1 MGPWIETL
9 FERARARRL
18 DRIAATYAVGGWLLV
33 QAASIALPAFDAP
46 PWALRWL
53 IVASVV
59 GFPLAL
65 IAGWTLN
72 RDRGDAATAAPLK
85 GREAVFL
92 GLIALVAV
100 LSLGE
105 LALHWSG
112 AASVA
117 EPLQAESGA
126 PPRSVAVLP
135 FDNLGGDPKDK
146 YFSEGVS
153 DELIGLLARNPALRV
168 VARTSSFFF
177 EGKEQ
182 DIRVIAQKLNVR
194 SVLEGSVRQDGDRVR
209 IEASLVNAADG
220 YQLWSQSY
228 DRSLSDILAV
238 QSDIAQSIADA
249 LAPRLAG
256 DNAQPHV
263 PKPAQIDPDIYRDY
277 LQAQVYFDQRL
288 TEHQTPASRDAVE
301 RAVALFRKVAAAAP
315 DFADGQAALALA
327 LPYIEHGNEY
337 DAQIRQAIARALAI
351 DPENPAA
358 LTAAMEFAQDNRDWG
373 AVIRSATILR
383 QTGQHTAIGAQGLA
397 DAYDGFNF
405 PEAALA
411 ENREWTRLDPFSYPA
426 WQGVARDN
434 FELARFADAVSASD
448 EALALHPGDPVMLE
462 YKCVSLAY
470 LKRIAEARAAL
481 ASLSAPGIPAQLAT
495 HCSFFNLLNSEG
507 AGPAIAFAEAVL
519 RQDPRK
525 IGEPGDLGFM
535 LSHAGAND
543 LAMDSYEKALQDGS
557 FAFGFYPGRS
567 TPPAFLQT
575 PRWIALTQTPTFR
588 AWSDA
593 RERARRAW
601 SFPAP

>member
-1 MGPWIETL
+1 MNDAMGPWIETL

-72 RDRGDAATAAPLK
+72 RDSAVPGAPLK

-92 GLIALVAV
+92 GAIALVAV

-105 LALHWSG
+105 LALYWS
-112 AASVA
+112 AATPA
-117 EPLQAESGA
+117 APPPAESGA

-135 FDNLGGDPKDK
+135 FDNLGGDPKEK

-194 SVLEGSVRQDGDRVR
+194 SVLEGSVRQDGERVR
-209 IEASLVNAADG
+209 IEVSLVNAADG

-238 QSDIAQSIADA
+238 QADIAQSIATA
-249 LAPRLAG
+249 LAPKLTG
-256 DNAQPHV
+256 ENVQPRI

-277 LQAQVYFDQRL
+277 LQGQVYFDQRL
-288 TEHQTPASRDAVE
+288 TERQTPASRDALD
-301 RAVALFRKVAAAAP
+301 RAVALFRKVVAAAP
-315 DFADGQAALALA
+315 DFADGQAALASA
-327 LPYIEHGNEY
+327 LRYENV
-337 DAQIRQAIARALAI
+337 DVAQIQQAIARALAL
-351 DPENPAA
+351 DPENPGA
-358 LTAAMEFAQDNRDWG
+358 LTVAIDIALNAQDWD
-373 AVIRSATILR
+373 AVIRDVTILR
-383 QTGQHTAIGAQGLA
+383 RTGQHTALGAQGLA
-397 DAYDGFNF
+397 TAYEAFDFS
-405 PEAALA
+405 EAALA
-411 ENREWTRLDPFSYPA
+411 EHREWARLDPFSNPA

-434 FELARFADAVSASD
+434 FVLARFADAVSASD
-448 EALALHPGDPVMLE
+448 EALALHPGDPVTLQ
-462 YKCVSLAY
+462 YKCVSLAF
-470 LKRIAEARAAL
+470 LKRIAEARAVL
-481 ASLSAPGIPAQLAT
+481 GGLSAPGIPAQLAT
-495 HCSFFNLLNSEG
+495 HCKFFILLNSEG
-507 AGPAIAFAEAVL
+507 AEPAVAFVQDVL
-519 RQDPRK
+519 KHDPTK
-525 IGEPGDLGFM
+525 IGDPGDLGFM
-535 LSHAGAND
+535 LSHAGAD
-543 LAMDSYEKALQDGS
+543 DQAMDSYEKALSDGA
-557 FAFGFYPGRS
+557 FIFGFYPGRS
-567 TPPAFLQT
+567 TPAAFLQT
-575 PRWIALTQTPTFR
+575 PRWIALTQTPAFR
-588 AWSDA
+588 AWSEA
-593 RERARRAW
+593 REAARRAW
-601 SFPAP
+601 SPDAP